1 MTSSAVG
8 VTYNQMVVGTLD
20 REQRT
25 DRLFFALS
33 DATRRDI
40 VTQTLDRERSVS
52 ELGRLYPIS
61 LTAVQKHVEVL
72 VGAGLVSKHRSG
84 REQLVR
90 GEVNQLRRA
99 HELLDE
105 LETLW
110 RARLERF
117 EDILNETTG
126 EENE

>member
-1 MTSSAVG
+1 
-8 VTYNQMVVGTLD
+8 MVVDTPE
-20 REQRT
+20 RAKRT

-40 VTQTLDRERSVS
+40 VTQTLARERSVS

-90 GEVNQLRRA
+90 GELDQLRRA
-99 HELLDE
+99 HELVDE
-105 LETLW
+105 LERVW

-117 EDILNETTG
+117 EDVLQKTTG
-126 EENE
+126 KEGE

>member
-1 MTSSAVG
+1 
-8 VTYNQMVVGTLD
+8 MVVDSLD
-20 REQRT
+20 T

-40 VTQTLDRERSVS
+40 VSQTLDRERSVS

-72 VGAGLVSKHRSG
+72 VDAGLVSKHRRG

-90 GEVNQLRRA
+90 GEIDQLTRA
-99 HELLDE
+99 HELLDD
-105 LETLW
+105 LEAMW
-110 RARLERF
+110 RARLDRF
-117 EDILNETTG
+117 QDVLDESTG
-126 EENE
+126 KGKQ

>member
-1 MTSSAVG
+1 
-8 VTYNQMVVGTLD
+8 MVVDTLQHD
-20 REQRT
+20 KQI

-40 VTQTLDRERSVS
+40 VTQALDRERSVS

-72 VGAGLVSKHRSG
+72 VDAGLVSKHRSG

-90 GEVNQLRRA
+90 GEVDHVRRA
-99 HELLDE
+99 RELLDE
-105 LETLW
+105 LERVW
-110 RARLERF
+110 RARLDRF
-117 EDILNETTG
+117 QDVLNETTG
-126 EENE
+126 KEGE

>member
-1 MTSSAVG
+1 
-8 VTYNQMVVGTLD
+8 MVVDSLE
-20 REQRT
+20 RAKLT

-61 LTAVQKHVEVL
+61 LTAVQKHVGVL
-72 VGAGLVSKHRSG
+72 VEAGLVSKHRSG

-90 GEVNQLRRA
+90 GEVYQLRRA

-105 LETLW
+105 LETVW
-110 RARLERF
+110 RARLDRF
-117 EDILNETTG
+117 GDVLNQTTG
-126 EENE
+126 KESQ